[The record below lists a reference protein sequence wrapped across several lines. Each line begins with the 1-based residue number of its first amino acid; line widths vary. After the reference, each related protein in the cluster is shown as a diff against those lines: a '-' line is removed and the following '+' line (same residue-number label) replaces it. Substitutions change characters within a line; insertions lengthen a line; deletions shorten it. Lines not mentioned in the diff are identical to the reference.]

1 VFRKDGDSILFL
13 NELRHKQNTA
23 LKLRLHINNESLLA
37 SKAIRGQLG
46 LVEGVDYRGVPVE
59 GYLSALSHLPWFMV
73 TKIDKE
79 ELLSPVNK
87 YYIDSILISLL
98 IFIINTFLFLNWNKS
113 QRIRAIKKK
122 LANETA
128 IRELEEK
135 FSTAFK
141 SSPVSIVILLQS
153 NNHFI
158 DVNDTFTRD
167 MGYTRDEVLGK
178 TPKELNFWFDENER
192 IWILNE
198 IKEKSNIAGKVLSLR
213 TKSGDVM
220 YGLTSVSVITVNG
233 ENCNLIT
240 VVNITESKKSE
251 QQLLE
256 SEDKFKYV
264 FDHSLI
270 GKSITLPTGEVNVNK
285 AFCDMMGYS
294 AEELTKLKWQDFTHP
309 DDIEMTHNIINS
321 ILKDKLESVRFSK
334 RYIKKDGSILW
345 ADISTTLRLDC
356 KGIPQYFMTSVNDIS
371 ERMLA
376 EEILRNYSKNL
387 EQSVIQ
393 RTEELEVA
401 NKELEAFTYS
411 VSHDLRA
418 PLRAVHGFSEILKE
432 DYFKVLDDEGQRIC
446 SVISSSATQ
455 MSELIDDLL
464 SFSRIGRST
473 VSATIL
479 NMEVI
484 ADTIAHELINQEQR
498 KDIKYSIGKL
508 NEVTGDPNL
517 IKNVWY
523 NLISNAIKYSSKQN
537 YPEIFINSR
546 KEGDY
551 IIYSVKDNGVGF
563 EMQYAD
569 KLFGVFQRL
578 HSEYEFEGN
587 GVGLAI
593 VKRIINKHGGRIWA
607 ESEVGNG
614 ATFSFSLPA
623 KEMLNLSESAVTSEQ
638 KKVNSEK

>member
-1 VFRKDGDSILFL
+1 
-13 NELRHKQNTA
+13 
-23 LKLRLHINNESLLA
+23 
-37 SKAIRGQLG
+37 
-46 LVEGVDYRGVPVE
+46 
-59 GYLSALSHLPWFMV
+59 
-73 TKIDKE
+73 
-79 ELLSPVNK
+79 
-87 YYIDSILISLL
+87 
-98 IFIINTFLFLNWNKS
+98 
-113 QRIRAIKKK
+113 
-122 LANETA
+122 
-128 IRELEEK
+128 
-135 FSTAFK
+135 
-141 SSPVSIVILLQS
+141 
-153 NNHFI
+153 
-158 DVNDTFTRD
+158 
-167 MGYTRDEVLGK
+167 
-178 TPKELNFWFDENER
+178 
-192 IWILNE
+192 
-198 IKEKSNIAGKVLSLR
+198 
-213 TKSGDVM
+213 
-220 YGLTSVSVITVNG
+220 
-233 ENCNLIT
+233 
-240 VVNITESKKSE
+240 
-251 QQLLE
+251 
-256 SEDKFKYV
+256 
-264 FDHSLI
+264 
-270 GKSITLPTGEVNVNK
+270 
-285 AFCDMMGYS
+285 
-294 AEELTKLKWQDFTHP
+294 
-309 DDIEMTHNIINS
+309 MTHNIINS

-432 DYFKVLDDEGQRIC
+432 DYFKILDDEGQRIC

-623 KEMLNLSESAVTSEQ
+623 KEMLNLNESAVTSEQ
-638 KKVNSEK
+638 EKVNSEK